1 MTFLATVD
9 ESKGASVWAGLNQNW
24 EITTGKSSGR
34 SCEMQ
39 DLAGLAMCSPP
50 CGGHCSAVVE
60 NKTNRQREEQL
71 RVGESRSPRAFE
83 CLDPVIPKV

>member
-1 MTFLATVD
+1 
-9 ESKGASVWAGLNQNW
+9 
-24 EITTGKSSGR
+24 
-34 SCEMQ
+34 MQ

-50 CGGHCSAVVE
+50 RGGHCSAVVE

-71 RVGESRSPRAFE
+71 RLGESRSPRAFE